1 MSRSLRGFLK
11 IDFRG
16 NCRFADYVILHDE
29 ARRLLAASKTQKAA
43 KIIWRMRAARLGGCY
58 EYRLLFDRFRIQRN
72 ATRDEVDALKDL
84 RSLVPDVRRYRYEG
98 LPLRTV
104 KYILGF
110 QAEALEE
117 LASCYY
123 YMERDRESLRAYK
136 ELLAF
141 AEKNSLRIQNA
152 SDIRRKVSSLVFML
166 DPSGFRSVERHVR
179 HGRFAEAHS
188 IIDRAVHEFGIGYL
202 DHGALAIAAIC
213 NAWVGNWRKARMLI
227 DMDYR
232 NTPYCL
238 ETRFFWALINLFGQK
253 SGRAMRVIKKI
264 ANGDV
269 HSSCHIAIEKIR
281 RMSAFAELVSKARR
295 KGGKLLV
302 DIGTA
307 GLKAFSVAGL
317 LRAGV
322 WMVEVGHGDW
332 GFREKGAGSKDAT
345 RFYTYRE

>member
-1 MSRSLRGFLK
+1 MRRSLRGFLK

-16 NCRFADYVILHDE
+16 DPRFADYAILHDE
-29 ARRLLAASKTQKAA
+29 ARCLLAASKISKAA
-43 KIIWRMRAARLGGCY
+43 RIIRKMRNARLGSCY

-72 ATRDEVDALKDL
+72 DTRDQVDALKDL
-84 RSLVPDVRRYRYEG
+84 RSLLSDVRRYRYEG
-98 LPLRTV
+98 LPMRTV

-110 QAEALEE
+110 QAEVLEE

-141 AEKNSLRIQNA
+141 AEKNALRIQNA
-152 SDIRRKVSSLVFML
+152 SDIRRKVCSLVFML

-188 IIDRAVHEFGIGYL
+188 IIDRAVHGFGIGYL

-213 NAWVGNWRKARMLI
+213 NAWVGNWRRARMLI
-227 DMDYR
+227 DMDCH
-232 NTPYCL
+232 NTPDCL
-238 ETRFFWALINLFGQK
+238 ETRFFWALINLSGQK
-253 SGRAMRVIKKI
+253 SGTAMHVIKKI

-269 HSSCHIAIEKIR
+269 RSSCHIAIEKIR
-281 RMSAFAELVSKARR
+281 RMRAFAELVSKVRR

-302 DIGTA
+302 DMGMV
-307 GLKAFSVAGL
+307 GLKTFSVAGL
-317 LRAGV
+317 LRAV
-322 WMVEVGHGDW
+322 AWMVEVDHRDNH
-332 GFREKGAGSKDAT
+332 GAGKGQIHP
-345 RFYTYRE
+345 